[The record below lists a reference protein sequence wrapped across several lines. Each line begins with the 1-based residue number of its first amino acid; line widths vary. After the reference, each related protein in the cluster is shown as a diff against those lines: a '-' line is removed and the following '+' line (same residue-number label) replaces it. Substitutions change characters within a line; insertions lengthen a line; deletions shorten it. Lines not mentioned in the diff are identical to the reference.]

1 MPIELTDL
9 VAIGLM
15 TVVSFV
21 FTNLDN
27 LILGVVSLG
36 ARPEKPLPVQLGMVS
51 AAVLVLLVLLLA
63 LAIGQTIDAGLLGY
77 LGLAPIG
84 IGLYSL
90 LYAGRVARVAGDEA
104 VSLELGNSWGRW
116 LATTTLLFAN
126 SGDTIAILLPL
137 LAESNDSAASVV
149 ALTFV
154 ACALVWSFIA
164 RLLSRQPI
172 LVRKLQSKGERIV
185 PWVMIAVGSY
195 ILFDTG
201 TDSLL

>member
-63 LAIGQTIDAGLLGY
+63 LAIGQTIDAGLL
-77 LGLAPIG
+77 
-84 IGLYSL
+84 
-90 LYAGRVARVAGDEA
+90 YAGRVARVAGDEA
-104 VSLELGNSWGRW
+104 VSLELGSSWGRW